1 VKTSDFDYS
10 LPPELIAQTP
20 LETRDRSRLMVLDR
34 QDGSIAHRHF
44 FELTDYLREG
54 DVLVFNDSRVIPAR
68 LFGRRV
74 DTGGKVEMLLLRRRE
89 ANVWEV
95 LARHARRLHPG
106 TLIEITGGSEK
117 ADAPADPVFAEIT
130 GQGRPGIKLVRF
142 SDETKLNGR
151 GEIPLPP
158 YIHTP
163 LADPERYQTVYSKVD
178 GSVASTTAGLHFV
191 PEMLKGLEKKGVQC
205 LFVTLH
211 IGLDTFSPV
220 RVDDPRE
227 HHIHTEDGFISQDV
241 AARLTL
247 AKQEGRRIICVGTTA
262 VRIVEQAAQSGDN
275 PLSPFAGPVN
285 LFILPGYRFRIVDA
299 MITNFHLPRSTLLM
313 LVAAFTGQ
321 ELIAQAYQAA
331 IAARYRFYSFGDAML
346 IL

>member
-1 VKTSDFDYS
+1 MKTSDFDYS

-20 LETRDRSRLMVLDR
+20 LEPREQSRLMVLDR
-34 QDGSIAHRHF
+34 QTGSITHRRF
-44 FELTDYLREG
+44 YELNDYLRKG
-54 DVLVFNDSRVIPAR
+54 DVLVLNNSRVIPAR
-68 LFGRRV
+68 LFGRRT

-89 ANVWEV
+89 DNLWEV
-95 LARHARRLHPG
+95 LARHSKRLHEG
-106 TLIEITGGSEK
+106 TIIEITGGSEK
-117 ADAPADPVFAEIT
+117 ADAPDAPVLAEIT
-130 GQGRPGIKLVRF
+130 GQGMPGIKLVRF
-142 SDETKLNGR
+142 SDETKLHGR

-163 LADPERYQTVYSKVD
+163 LADPERYQTVYSKVE

-191 PEMLKGLEKKGVQC
+191 PEMLNGLEEKGVEC

-220 RVDDPRE
+220 REEDPRE
-227 HHIHTEDGFISQDV
+227 HHIHTEDGFISRD
-241 AARLTL
+241 AASRLAL
-247 AKQEGRRIICVGTTA
+247 AKKEGRRIICVGTTA
-262 VRIVEQAAQSGDN
+262 VRIVEQAARSGDN

-313 LVAAFTGQ
+313 LVSAFAGQ
-321 ELIAQAYQAA
+321 EFIARAYQEA
-331 IAARYRFYSFGDAML
+331 INERYRFYSFGDATL

>member
-1 VKTSDFDYS
+1 MKTSDFDYS

-20 LETRDRSRLMVLDR
+20 LEPREQSRLMVLDR
-34 QDGSIAHRHF
+34 RTGAITHRRF
-44 FELTDYLREG
+44 YELAGYLRKG
-54 DVLVFNDSRVIPAR
+54 DVLVLNNSRVIPAR
-68 LFGRRV
+68 LFGRRA

-89 ANVWEV
+89 DSLWEV
-95 LARHARRLHPG
+95 LAKHARRLRTG
-106 TLIEITGGSEK
+106 AVIEITGGGK
-117 ADAPADPVFAEIT
+117 AEAPNAPVLAEII

-142 SDETKLNGR
+142 SDETKLHGR

-163 LADPERYQTVYSKVD
+163 LADPERYQTVYSKVE

-191 PEMLKGLEKKGVQC
+191 PEMLKGLEEKGVEC

-220 RVDDPRE
+220 REEDPRE
-227 HHIHTEDGFISQDV
+227 HHIHTEDGFISRD
-241 AARLTL
+241 AASRLAL
-247 AKQEGRRIICVGTTA
+247 AKKEGRRVVCVGTTA
-262 VRIVEQAAQSGDN
+262 VRIVEQAARSGDN

-285 LFILPGYRFRIVDA
+285 LFILPGYRFRVVDA

-313 LVAAFTGQ
+313 LVSAFAGQ
-321 ELIAQAYQAA
+321 EFIARAYQEA
-331 IAARYRFYSFGDAML
+331 INERYRFYSFGDATL